1 VLSPLS
7 YMLSIFYM
15 IFGLTLLA
23 VEVAPSW
30 FLSEAILRWA
40 SFLGTLIGRGLVY
53 LYIGLLYVT
62 GGAQNGVTSWTY
74 LIIGIYLLL
83 LAIANFVV
91 GYVDIQTVQCA
102 SVASVFAMGFTSIKN
117 VFDLEVLAVINS
129 ASMAGPQS
137 STIGAQSFTPG
148 ERPQSTGFKARVQNM
163 WGKVTEGDPVYIRI
177 LGTLAA
183 IGIIVVSILSCFNF
197 ANSVLNPLTYILIV
211 FYLIFGIIL
220 CFIEIMPSSG
230 VTNWFVERAAFL
242 GTLTGRGL
250 LYLYLGLLFIGGGS
264 QNGASSWAYI
274 VLGIY
279 LVVIAIIFMISG
291 WRLSSNRAAGSLPNS
306 RV

>member
-1 VLSPLS
+1 
-7 YMLSIFYM
+7 
-15 IFGLTLLA
+15 
-23 VEVAPSW
+23 
-30 FLSEAILRWA
+30 
-40 SFLGTLIGRGLVY
+40 
-53 LYIGLLYVT
+53 
-62 GGAQNGVTSWTY
+62 
-74 LIIGIYLLL
+74 
-83 LAIANFVV
+83 
-91 GYVDIQTVQCA
+91 
-102 SVASVFAMGFTSIKN
+102 MGFTSIKN
-117 VFDLEVLAVINS
+117 VFDLEVLALAVLSTRHLWRVRNHQLS
-129 ASMAGPQS
+129 ERKASLR
-137 STIGAQSFTPG
+137 G

-220 CFIEIMPSSG
+220 CFIEIVPSSG

-250 LYLYLGLLFIGGGS
+250 VYLYLGLLFIGGGS

-279 LVVIAIIFMISG
+279 LVVIAIIFMITG